1 MVVHAWIFFTCL
13 HILVYENNIWANM
26 VYTRMNC
33 NLRSYHFSSWCMG
46 TVLWCFSI
54 IWYLSNA
61 YHTILRPGHCL
72 KWKQHSIHQVSE
84 ILLSEL
90 DILVYTIIYQYIQSI
105 SMFTTKLHLE
115 SGLIRLALPTSLN
128 CTLVASSFM
137 WACFLSAVSS
147 TDRSP
152 RPPIS
157 LACQTD
163 SSRHA

>member
-1 MVVHAWIFFTCL
+1 MVVHAWIFFIYL
-13 HILVYENNIWANM
+13 HTILVYENNIWSNM
-26 VYTRMNC
+26 VYTRMYC
-33 NLRSYHFSSWCMG
+33 NLRSYHFSCMG

-61 YHTILRPGHCL
+61 YHTILPGL

-90 DILVYTIIYQYIQSI
+90 DILVYTSIYRVYQCSPPNFIWNQVRSALRRRRV
-105 SMFTTKLHLE
+105 STA
-115 SGLIRLALPTSLN
+115 RLWLSSL
-128 CTLVASSFM
+128 

-152 RPPIS
+152 RSPVS

-163 SSRHA
+163 SSGHA